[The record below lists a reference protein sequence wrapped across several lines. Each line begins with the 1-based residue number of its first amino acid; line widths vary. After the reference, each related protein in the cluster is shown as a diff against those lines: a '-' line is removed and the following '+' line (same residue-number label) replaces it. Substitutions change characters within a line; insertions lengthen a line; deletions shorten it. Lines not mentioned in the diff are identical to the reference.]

1 MTIYMENTA
10 NIPTKSVDLQKRYIN
25 DGERVY
31 LLGLDFGSTTSSAL
45 IACAS
50 FGSSSA
56 TGRME
61 FSNISIHYRSNP
73 VFTPFVDQSI
83 DVQGVT
89 NLIHQWLSESKVAIN
104 TIFSGGSI
112 ITGLAAKADNAATL
126 SNAITTIVSNSVI
139 ATADDPSL
147 ESWLAFMGSC
157 SAMSRYNS
165 VKLILN
171 FDIGGG
177 TSNVALGINGDVLET
192 GCYFIGAR
200 HFQFK
205 PGSYQLLKI
214 SDYGL
219 ALLKVLEIE
228 VKIGDIL
235 STDQCNRII
244 DFYIKMLE
252 SIAIGNED
260 YFLEPV
266 ARLHCQIAIKPSK
279 NTSPII
285 TFSGGVGE
293 LIYQYTEGIELPST
307 SYFGDFGIDLAIAIA
322 KSKTL
327 SKDLN
332 SYMPENKGRATVY
345 GLTLHSTEISGHTIY
360 LPNPRS
366 LPLRDLPI
374 IAKLA
379 LNNTADQWH
388 HAFTL
393 AANLEFGACIQ
404 VINLKSIEEGQSL
417 NNIRLLAKKINHYF
431 VSSHYDLT
439 KPLLILVEDNIGKV
453 LGNYVSDWGKSMQ
466 NLIVIDEVPLRNA
479 HFVNVGCM
487 HLHMVPI
494 SFFGMH

>member
-171 FDIGGG
+171 FDIGGF
-177 TSNVALGINGDVLET
+177 A
-192 GCYFIGAR
+192 
-200 HFQFK
+200 
-205 PGSYQLLKI
+205 
-214 SDYGL
+214 
-219 ALLKVLEIE
+219 
-228 VKIGDIL
+228 
-235 STDQCNRII
+235 
-244 DFYIKMLE
+244 
-252 SIAIGNED
+252 
-260 YFLEPV
+260 
-266 ARLHCQIAIKPSK
+266 
-279 NTSPII
+279 
-285 TFSGGVGE
+285 
-293 LIYQYTEGIELPST
+293 
-307 SYFGDFGIDLAIAIA
+307 
-322 KSKTL
+322 
-327 SKDLN
+327 
-332 SYMPENKGRATVY
+332 
-345 GLTLHSTEISGHTIY
+345 
-360 LPNPRS
+360 
-366 LPLRDLPI
+366 
-374 IAKLA
+374 
-379 LNNTADQWH
+379 
-388 HAFTL
+388 
-393 AANLEFGACIQ
+393 
-404 VINLKSIEEGQSL
+404 
-417 NNIRLLAKKINHYF
+417 
-431 VSSHYDLT
+431 
-439 KPLLILVEDNIGKV
+439 
-453 LGNYVSDWGKSMQ
+453 
-466 NLIVIDEVPLRNA
+466 
-479 HFVNVGCM
+479 
-487 HLHMVPI
+487 
-494 SFFGMH
+494 